1 MITYQ
6 NLLRFMTKK
15 EHFQEVKGHLKKKQV
30 TFATQLVTLCFL
42 VAMQVVHFSSLRPT
56 NLVFRILKVYCLH
69 LPTEED
75 PVGYESN
82 KDA

>member
-30 TFATQLVTLCFL
+30 TFATQLVTLCFQL
-42 VAMQVVHFSSLRPT
+42 QCKLFFFSSLRPT
-56 NLVFRILKVYCLH
+56 NLVLRILKVCCLH
-69 LPTEED
+69 LPTDED
-75 PVGYESN
+75 PVV
-82 KDA
+82 